1 MCGIAAVKLKDKG
14 RAGEIDVLH
23 LLMLALYQMNHRGQ
37 DGTGY
42 VWVVDDVLKV
52 HKGPNYAKEEWSKLA
67 LSVDKEML
75 VTHQALGH
83 LRYRTEGSIAETE
96 LQPATIETV
105 QGRVF
110 ALATNG
116 NLVNYQEERQRLELS
131 PFRFRFSSSNE
142 AELILRAIVHHHLQ
156 RRMQVNG
163 AEVDFVESI
172 KWAINYFRGAFSAIL
187 MTRNNIFAFTD
198 RYNFRP
204 LWLGEH
210 NDFWVFASETCALDI
225 LRIPADKRTQLQAGQ
240 VVHINEQ
247 GELRIFQVENIEPRH
262 CIFELI
268 YFSRPDSILWGQ
280 LVGDYRR
287 RLGSILA
294 GYDKK
299 IGIEAGM
306 VVPVPDSANDIA
318 YGYAEKM
325 GIKLEPWAL
334 IRNHY
339 VGRTFIKPD
348 QTIRDDSVREKFNP
362 RPGVF
367 QGGSVVL
374 VDDSI
379 VRGTTIIKIIK
390 MVLQAGARAVHLR
403 IGSPPKIAPCFYGIA
418 TPTYEEHIV
427 HRLGSVEAFEKYIKE
442 QIKECLA
449 TGAEFT
455 LKYLEL
461 DDLYR
466 TVDQKKF
473 CFACFDEKYPVE

>member
-14 RAGEIDVLH
+14 QADKVNVLY

-42 VWVVDDVLKV
+42 VWVVDDALRV
-52 HKGPNYAKEEWSKLA
+52 HKGFGYAKEEWGRLVKSI
-67 LSVDKEML
+67 DERML
-75 VTHQALGH
+75 RTHQALGH
-83 LRYRTEGSIAETE
+83 LRYRTEGSVDLAG
-96 LQPATIETV
+96 LQPAVAETV

-110 ALATNG
+110 ALADNG
-116 NLVNYQEERQRLELS
+116 NLVNYQEERRRFELS
-131 PFRFRFSSSNE
+131 PSRFRFSSGNE

-172 KWAINYFRGAFSAIL
+172 KWAINYFRGAFSAVL
-187 MTRNNIFAFTD
+187 MTRNNIFAFID
-198 RYNFRP
+198 KHNFRP

-210 NDFWVFASETCALDI
+210 DNFWVIASETCALDI
-225 LRIPADKRTQLQAGQ
+225 LLIPTDRRTQLQAGQ
-240 VVHINEQ
+240 IAHINEQ
-247 GELRIFQVENIEPRH
+247 GDLRIFQVENTEPRH

-268 YFSRPDSILWGQ
+268 YFSRPDSVLWGQ

-287 RLGSILA
+287 KLGKTLA
-294 GYDKK
+294 CYDKQK
-299 IGIEAGM
+299 NVNADI

-318 YGYAEKM
+318 YGYAEES
-325 GIKLEPWAL
+325 GVKLEPWAL

-339 VGRTFIKPD
+339 VGRTFIKPE
-348 QTIRDDSVREKFNP
+348 QAVRDNSVREKFNP

-367 QGGSVVL
+367 QGKSVVL
-374 VDDSI
+374 IDDSI

-403 IGSPPKIAPCFYGIA
+403 IGSPPKVAPCFYGIA

-427 HRLGSVEAFEKYIKE
+427 YRLGSVEAFEKYIKE
-442 QIKECLA
+442 QIKDYLT
-449 TGAEFT
+449 TGAGFT
-455 LKYLEL
+455 LQYLEL
-461 DDLYR
+461 KDLYS
-466 TVDQKKF
+466 TVDQKDF
-473 CFACFDEKYPVE
+473 CFACFDENYPV

>member
-1 MCGIAAVKLKDKG
+1 MCGIAAVKLKDKQ
-14 RAGEIDVLH
+14 RASEIDVLH

-42 VWVVDDVLKV
+42 VWVVDDALKV
-52 HKGPNYAKEEWSKLA
+52 HKGLGYAKDEWSRLVE
-67 LSVDKEML
+67 SIDESML
-75 VTHQALGH
+75 RTHQALGH
-83 LRYRTEGSIAETE
+83 LRYRTEGSVDPVE
-96 LQPATIETV
+96 LQPAVAETV

-110 ALATNG
+110 ALADNG
-116 NLVNYQEERQRLELS
+116 NLVNYQEERQRLELP
-131 PFRFRFSSSNE
+131 PFRFRFSSGNE
-142 AELILRAIVHHHLQ
+142 AELILRAIVDHHLQ

-187 MTRNNIFAFTD
+187 MTRNNMFAFTD

-204 LWLGEH
+204 LWVGEH
-210 NDFWVFASETCALDI
+210 DDFWVIASETCALDI
-225 LRIPADKRTQLQAGQ
+225 LHIPTDKRMQLQAGQ
-240 VVHINEQ
+240 IVHLNEQ
-247 GELRIFQVENIEPRH
+247 GDLRIFQVEDTEPRH

-287 RLGSILA
+287 ELGKILA
-294 GYDKK
+294 GYDEQR
-299 IGIEAGM
+299 GIKADM

-318 YGYAEKM
+318 YGYAEES
-325 GIKLEPWAL
+325 GVKLRPWVL
-334 IRNHY
+334 VRNHY
-339 VGRTFIKPD
+339 VGRTFIKPE
-348 QTIRDDSVREKFNP
+348 QAVRDNSVREKFNP

-367 QGGSVVL
+367 QGKSVVL
-374 VDDSI
+374 IDDSI

-403 IGSPPKIAPCFYGIA
+403 IGSPPKVAPCFYGIA

-427 HRLGSVEAFEKYIKE
+427 YRLGSVEAFEKYIKE
-442 QIKECLA
+442 QIKDYLT
-449 TGAEFT
+449 TGAGFT
-455 LKYLEL
+455 LQYLRLE
-461 DDLYR
+461 DLYS
-466 TVDQKKF
+466 TVDRESF